1 MSLCLT
7 DDYNTAPMQREIRIG
22 DARKQ
27 QLREMIQ
34 KSYSEDEEAAAA
46 MALNE
51 FLRLLTEQE
60 LGDLVN
66 QHQIAGPLAHLLAK
80 FLQSA
85 NANVVLNA
93 SVILSQMMREDK
105 TRRTLCKSGL
115 HQLILKQLEFPASAG
130 GSSKEANQELFAC
143 VQNILLEGDLAKD
156 LASRGGLRVLGN
168 TLQSCLEDVEQQRNV
183 RLELLVLAAMANA
196 TSHVETQQFT
206 HEMRNWIANLVLL
219 LGKLKL
225 PLDAEEAYY
234 CMCAIANASRDPGLL
249 HCIRASNGAEG
260 LERMRFGDDLRIR
273 QISEQVL
280 ARLQFNAQAA
290 RTENGGSEDMFRF
303 KFGGGK
309 ITNQQRALGM
319 VALLLVSTVALGL
332 AVLLLWRLTS
342 F

>member
-1 MSLCLT
+1 MT
-7 DDYNTAPMQREIRIG
+7 DDYNTAPMQREIQIG

-93 SVILSQMMREDK
+93 SVVLSQLMREDT

-115 HQLILKQLEFPASAG
+115 HQLILKRLESPPG
-130 GSSKEANQELFAC
+130 GVGREELFAC

-156 LASRGGLRVLGN
+156 LASRGGLMVLGN
-168 TLQSCLEDVEQQRNV
+168 ALQACLEDVEQQRNV

-206 HEMRNWIANLVLL
+206 HEMRNWIASLVLL

-225 PLDAEEAYY
+225 PLDTEEAYY
-234 CMCAIANASRDPGLL
+234 CVCAISNASRDPGLL

-260 LERMRFGDDLRIR
+260 LERMRFGDDVRIR

-280 ARLQFNAQAA
+280 ARLQFNARPQSGGGG
-290 RTENGGSEDMFRF
+290 GGSGGGAEDMFRF

-309 ITNQQRALGM
+309 VTNQQRVLGM

-332 AVLLLWRLTS
+332 AVLLLWRITS